1 MKRFTL
7 TGTILAFILCSVPHV
22 WGPDGALYAKDQF
35 PEAVKIVAPD
45 GLSTKVLRQ
54 PTPSSEIVAIAL
66 HGDILEAL
74 GRQGE
79 YIEVRLPTASSSGY
93 VPAKFTIPWVAPEE
107 KGGSPLVPVV
117 IGVVVAAFVVIALLI
132 VRTRKTKETERRA
145 ALISASIR
153 DAEDLFRSSD
163 FASAIEAFNR
173 HLQLQGGEVRNPD
186 VYRRLSVC
194 YQKIGEP
201 RQAAKSW
208 EKMRAL
214 RGLKNTDDYALGVEI
229 MTSLGQEARAA
240 EICERLLEVESDEDK
255 LYEIRKNVFGIYRR
269 LKDPAKVLEHAV
281 ELLAGGASEPEILSQ
296 AADLLITEE
305 QTDLAIAANQKDVI
319 TRICEEFIDE
329 KSLTPEAERI
339 YLKCLEYDRTDQ
351 RLHRI
356 LAERYTYTGDFRK
369 AVSELTIL
377 HQLDKEN
384 ADEYAEQAAKLYVEN
399 SRVKEAL
406 AEGIPHVIRKIAQ
419 IYLARSEVSPDAV
432 AVYEKILELQPRAV
446 GVNKMLSTVYL
457 TRGDL
462 DKYIAKLRLLHEI
475 DGQNH
480 DYLADLAQCVI
491 DNDLIDETI
500 REGNRELNTKILRQL
515 IKREAYDDKAVS
527 IFESLMRHE
536 PENLVIGGALAK
548 AYERRGDFGKALDQ
562 LMSLSRF
569 RPDDRE
575 LAERIAKLAVERE
588 LLEPLLREGTGI
600 ALNLAAQ
607 ELVNRKADGPLCQQ
621 VLTRALEENPQ
632 DETITEHLG
641 TLGISADHGETR
653 PEVGDPVPIAETPR
667 IVAGFE
673 SAEKPRPP
681 VNDQEVHRTGPV
693 MRTEAPPEKPP
704 EKESPPARE
713 AQPSAQEKTG
723 QEERPRAPEQSVTSN
738 QATEQVVEVVSSREV
753 RSSHMPATTFVSAHT
768 KNQASV
774 EFREEELFRPAT
786 GGLAYKDVQVF
797 SSDDWGM
804 LHVAKEVNTGRK
816 VLLRVFKKDLLEAEL
831 MDEFVSQVSQLGF
844 NLVHEHVLD
853 LEDVVTGPDN
863 AAGLVYTY
871 LPSTLDVELSR
882 DEPPSSEILM
892 GAINRIVEALAHANN
907 YKGLDGK
914 LRRTFHLH
922 LQPSHI
928 LLSEDLGTCKVVG
941 LGYSQ
946 IFRNLT
952 MARQPRWQDPG
963 MNPAY
968 MPPEFFR
975 SKAGTTPERAV
986 DVYSLG
992 VMIYLIVTG
1001 ELPLRG
1007 PSFEDYK
1014 FQHSRIFPEPARH
1027 VNPSVPEW
1035 LEAVTLTCLE
1045 KDPGKRWSSVAELQK
1060 ALKREVSRARD

>member
-1 MKRFTL
+1 MKSFTV
-7 TGTILAFILCSVPHV
+7 TGTILAVLLCSVPHI
-22 WGPDGALYAKDQF
+22 WSPIGAAYAKDQF

-45 GLSTKVLRQ
+45 GLSTKVYRQ
-54 PTPSSEIVAIAL
+54 PKPTSEIMAIAL

-74 GRQGE
+74 GREGD
-79 YIEVRLPTASSSGY
+79 YIKVRLPASNASGY
-93 VPAKFTIPWVAPEE
+93 VPVKYTIPWVAPQE
-107 KGGSPLVPVV
+107 KGGPPLVPLVT
-117 IGVVVAAFVVIALLI
+117 GSVVAALVLIGFLVIRA
-132 VRTRKTKETERRA
+132 RKAKEAERRA

-163 FASAIEAFNR
+163 FTSAIEAFKR
-173 HLQLQGGEVRNPD
+173 HLELQGGEVRNPD

-201 RQAAKSW
+201 RQAAKAW

-229 MTSLGQEARAA
+229 MTSLGQEAKAA

-269 LKDPAKVLEHAV
+269 LKDPGKVLEHAI

-296 AADLLITEE
+296 AAVLLVSEG
-305 QTDLAIAANQKDVI
+305 QTDLAIAANHKDVI
-319 TRICEEFIDE
+319 TRICEEFMEE
-329 KSLTPEAERI
+329 KSLSPEAERI

-351 RLHRI
+351 RLHRL
-356 LAERYTYTGDFRK
+356 LAERYKYTGDFRK

-384 ADEYAEQAAKLYVEN
+384 ADEYAEEAAKLYVEN

-406 AEGIPHVIRKIAQ
+406 AAGIPHVIRKIAQ
-419 IYLARSEVSPDAV
+419 IYLTRSEVSPDAV
-432 AVYEKILELQPRAV
+432 AVYEKILEFQPRAV

-500 REGNRELNTKILRQL
+500 KEGNRELNTKILRQL

-527 IFESLMRHE
+527 IFESLIRHE
-536 PENLVIGGALAK
+536 PANFIIGGALAK

-562 LMSLSRF
+562 LMSLSKF

-575 LAERIAKLAVERE
+575 LAVKIAKLAVDND
-588 LLEPLLREGTGI
+588 LLEPLLREGEGR

-607 ELVNRKADGPLCQQ
+607 ELINRKADGPLCQQ
-621 VLTRALEENPQ
+621 VLARALEENPQ
-632 DETITEHLG
+632 DETVTEYLG
-641 TLGISADHGETR
+641 TLGIDADQGESQ
-653 PEVGDPVPIAETPR
+653 PEPGEPLPAKEPPIVTGLETTEEA
-667 IVAGFE
+667 V
-673 SAEKPRPP
+673 PP
-681 VNDQEVHRTGPV
+681 VNRKEENRPGPARQTGAP
-693 MRTEAPPEKPP
+693 TEETR
-704 EKESPPARE
+704 EKEPPQRME
-713 AQPSAQEKTG
+713 P
-723 QEERPRAPEQSVTSN
+723 RPRLRENMPREESSQQPEPNVTEN
-738 QATEQVVEVVSSREV
+738 RATEQIVEVTSSPERL
-753 RSSHMPATTFVSAHT
+753 SPHMPATTFVSAHA
-768 KNQASV
+768 KDRAKV
-774 EFREEELFRPAT
+774 EFREEELFHPAT
-786 GGLAYKDVQVF
+786 GGLAYKDMQAV
-797 SSDDWGM
+797 SSDGWGM
-804 LHVAKEVNTGRK
+804 LHLAIEVNTGRK

-831 MDEFVSQVSQLGF
+831 MGKFVSQVSQLGF

-863 AAGLVYTY
+863 ASGLVYTY
-871 LPSTLDVELSR
+871 LPSTLEQELAR
-882 DEPPSSEILM
+882 EKPPSSEILM
-892 GAINRIVEALAHANN
+892 AAIGGIVDALAHANN

-928 LLSEDLGTCKVVG
+928 LLSEDLSTSKVIG

-975 SKAGTTPERAV
+975 SKAGTTPERVV

-1014 FQHSRIFPEPARH
+1014 FQHGRMYPEPPRLMNA
-1027 VNPSVPEW
+1027 SVPQW
-1035 LEAVTLTCLE
+1035 LDTVILTCLE
-1045 KDPGKRWSSVAELQK
+1045 KDPGKRWNSVAELRK
-1060 ALKREVSRARD
+1060 ALRREVSKARD